1 MHMNTSPPKIFNPR
15 ARDLVQ
21 ARSKKRQA
29 RAGISFL
36 YSRAAK
42 DAASRLE
49 DINRQFS
56 RSVLVGAMDGRDII
70 TTDLRS
76 DRQPKDFR
84 YLVSPDELD
93 GQYDL
98 VVSLLDLQ
106 SDDTIPETLIR
117 YRKHLAPDG
126 LLLVAC
132 LGGETLTE
140 LRQSLYATDQAVIGG
155 ATARVYPMVDYSQAA
170 MLLGRTGLALPVVDM
185 DRIRVSYGKLMSLV
199 SDLRDLGLTNILA
212 ARDKRPLSRNWLSAL
227 NANYAEH
234 FARVDGKLNA
244 TFEIIWMTGWAP
256 HESQQK
262 PLKPGSAKMRLADA
276 LKTQETK
283 I

>member
-1 MHMNTSPPKIFNPR
+1 MSSSPQKIFNPR
-15 ARDLVQ
+15 ARDLAQ
-21 ARSKKRQA
+21 ARSAKRQA
-29 RAGISFL
+29 RGGLSFL
-36 YSRAAK
+36 YIRTAE

-49 DINRQFS
+49 DINRRFA
-56 RSVLVGAMDGRDII
+56 RAVLIGRIDGRDVVKSS
-70 TTDLRS
+70 LRP
-76 DRQPKDFR
+76 DRHPEVFD
-84 YLVSPDELD
+84 YLETPSGLN

-98 VVSLLDLQ
+98 IISLLDLQ
-106 SDDTIPETLIR
+106 SDDAIPETLMR

-126 LLLVAC
+126 LLLVAF

-140 LRQSLYATDQAVIGG
+140 LRQSLYAADQAVIGG

-185 DRIRVSYGKLMSLV
+185 DRVTVSYGRLMSLV
-199 SDLRDLGLTNILA
+199 SDLRDLGLTNVLA
-212 ARDKRPLSRNWLSAL
+212 ARDTRPLPRNWLAQL
-227 NANYAEH
+227 NQSFAAH
-234 FARVDGKLNA
+234 FARADGKLTT
-244 TFEIIWMTGWAP
+244 TFEIVWMTGWAP

-276 LKTQETK
+276 LKTEETK